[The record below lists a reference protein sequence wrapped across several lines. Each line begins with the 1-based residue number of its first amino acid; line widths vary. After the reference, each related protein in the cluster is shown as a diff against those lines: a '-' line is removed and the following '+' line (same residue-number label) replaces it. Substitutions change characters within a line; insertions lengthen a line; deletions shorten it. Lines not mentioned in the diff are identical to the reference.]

1 MGSIKSLENAQ
12 VLLLASIKA
21 LQEGLHVFLNVF
33 KGKYSMEGE
42 GMIDVWGVQMEN
54 LDVC

>member
-12 VLLLASIKA
+12 VLLLESIKA